1 MPTPLGLSPIVL
13 FIIPIIGL
21 IFCFFFYNSVIGKKN
36 EVDNALGGLD
46 AQLKQRYDLIPNLVS
61 SVKTYMQHEAGTLEK
76 IVELRSQVIK
86 KNISMEDKQDV
97 NKEISKALSGIMVQV
112 EQYPDLKSS
121 ANFQE
126 LQKTLYEIEQNISAS
141 RRFYNAAVTDYNN
154 AIEMFPTNII
164 TAFMRLKK
172 KEVFNIPEAERK
184 NVNVQNLFDGKVS

>member
-1 MPTPLGLSPIVL
+1 MPTPLGLPS
-13 FIIPIIGL
+13 L
-21 IFCFFFYNSVIGKKN
+21 IFYVLPILGIVACFFFYNSVIGKKN
-36 EVDNALGGLD
+36 EVDNAQGGLD

-76 IVELRSQVIK
+76 IVELRSQVMK
-86 KNISMEDKQDV
+86 KNISMEDKQEL
-97 NKEISKALSGIMVQV
+97 NKEISKSLSGIMVQV

-126 LQKTLYEIEQNISAS
+126 LQRTLYEIEQNIAAS
-141 RRFYNAAVTDYNN
+141 RRFYNAAVTDFNN

-164 TAFMRLKK
+164 SGFMRLKR
-172 KEVFNIPEAERK
+172 KEVFNIPETERK

>member
-1 MPTPLGLSPIVL
+1 MPTPLGLTS
-13 FIIPIIGL
+13 L
-21 IFCFFFYNSVIGKKN
+21 IFYILPVVGIVACFFLYNSVIGKKN
-36 EVDNALGGLD
+36 EVDNAQGGLD

-86 KNISMEDKQDV
+86 KNISMEDKQEL
-97 NKEISKALSGIMVQV
+97 NKEISRALSGIMVQV

-121 ANFQE
+121 SNFQE
-126 LQKTLYEIEQNISAS
+126 LQRTLYEVEQNIAAS

-164 TAFMRLKK
+164 SGFLRLKR
-172 KEVFNIPEAERK
+172 KEVFNIPDAEKR
-184 NVNVQNLFDGKVS
+184 NVNIQNLFDGKVS